1 MRQFFTRVRTS
12 RLQVKA
18 VDDSQ
23 IGEKK
28 HRILRHA
35 SAIMTSALSGSELV
49 SLAAVAGGPGRPGKA
64 SLGSPSAGSDA
75 LDDEWE
81 AAERDWVLASAMA
94 EDAIASAQAKLRG
107 QQQSLSAAREALT
120 AARKAATEENLGMEE
135 SFDPHLED
143 ATQVARAKLQHIEA
157 TIRESLMEAQDARK
171 TLSEAST
178 RSRQT
183 RRERDIR
190 AGGAA
195 IQVGGGAGGA
205 SSGGADGADTNQT
218 TSEKCQVQLDQVQ
231 KQLEKIS
238 RDLGSNDGQWSIED
252 WLRSLRVP
260 TPVQPGAGVNKAMSV
275 LSAIANAL
283 EARRPPDQ
291 SAYEYAKS
299 LEDVEGLLMGS
310 DLTRIVAQVIEDGV
324 KTLRAQK
331 AATAQQLSDKFKNEE
346 GAMTF
351 SFGGLSTFF
360 GGLEGLVGTPNAALR
375 EYMML
380 DHCGMLDSCEWF
392 AVKNCG
398 DVDFMGHKVEDRGK
412 EWPATMSIIEWY
424 YVVDPTPEG
433 MKHVNTKLVD
443 KDRKPLRN
451 WPIEHDDIDHD
462 AHREQKPMT
471 SVRRKE
477 PLATFMREAKLRK
490 IDKQLVSLRTDQL
503 REEEVISARLYTGPV
518 SVVSRAAAA
527 ACQPASDSLSHTHGQ
542 NPCASADVCQV
553 QLRAARGR

>member
-49 SLAAVAGGPGRPGKA
+49 SLAAV
-64 SLGSPSAGSDA
+64 
-75 LDDEWE
+75 

-205 SSGGADGADTNQT
+205 SPGTDG
-218 TSEKCQVQLDQVQ
+218 C
-231 KQLEKIS
+231 
-238 RDLGSNDGQWSIED
+238 
-252 WLRSLRVP
+252 
-260 TPVQPGAGVNKAMSV
+260 
-275 LSAIANAL
+275 
-283 EARRPPDQ
+283 
-291 SAYEYAKS
+291 
-299 LEDVEGLLMGS
+299 
-310 DLTRIVAQVIEDGV
+310 
-324 KTLRAQK
+324 
-331 AATAQQLSDKFKNEE
+331 
-346 GAMTF
+346 
-351 SFGGLSTFF
+351 
-360 GGLEGLVGTPNAALR
+360 
-375 EYMML
+375 
-380 DHCGMLDSCEWF
+380 
-392 AVKNCG
+392 
-398 DVDFMGHKVEDRGK
+398 
-412 EWPATMSIIEWY
+412 
-424 YVVDPTPEG
+424 
-433 MKHVNTKLVD
+433 
-443 KDRKPLRN
+443 
-451 WPIEHDDIDHD
+451 
-462 AHREQKPMT
+462 
-471 SVRRKE
+471 
-477 PLATFMREAKLRK
+477 
-490 IDKQLVSLRTDQL
+490 
-503 REEEVISARLYTGPV
+503 
-518 SVVSRAAAA
+518 
-527 ACQPASDSLSHTHGQ
+527 
-542 NPCASADVCQV
+542 
-553 QLRAARGR
+553 ARG